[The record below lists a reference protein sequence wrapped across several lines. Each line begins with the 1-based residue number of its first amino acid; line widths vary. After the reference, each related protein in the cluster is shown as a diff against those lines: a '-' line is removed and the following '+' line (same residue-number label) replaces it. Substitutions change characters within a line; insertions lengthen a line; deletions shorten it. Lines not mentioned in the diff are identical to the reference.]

1 MLVANLALAL
11 APSLL
16 LLWWAY
22 RRDSIK
28 KESIRLLLLT
38 FSLGLLAVIPALVL
52 GILVD
57 AFRDFFHGYARI
69 VYQAFIVAALVEEG
83 VKFVLL
89 EGLVRRQSQFDEVT
103 DGLVYGMAA
112 SLGFAFLENVLYV
125 GGPSQVLL
133 LRAVTAVP
141 LHAGCG
147 ALIGYYVGRAAFDA
161 RRRGI
166 GGLLLA
172 VVVHGV
178 YDVLLF
184 TGGIASFLSLGVIV
198 GLVITVPLLF
208 KKAIALDI
216 ASGRATVIP
225 KPFSNP

>member
-1 MLVANLALAL
+1 MLAANLALAL

-52 GILVD
+52 GILAD
-57 AFRDFFHGYARI
+57 AFRDFFRGYART
-69 VYQAFIVAALVEEG
+69 VYQAFVVAALVEEA

-89 EGLVRRQSQFDEVT
+89 EGLIRRQSEFDEVT
-103 DGLVYGMAA
+103 DGLVYGMAV

-125 GGPSQVLL
+125 GGPSHVLL

-147 ALIGYYVGRAAFDA
+147 ALVGYYVGRAAFDA
-161 RRRGI
+161 RKHAV

-172 VVVHGV
+172 IAVHGV

-184 TGGIASFLSLGVIV
+184 TEGTVSFLSLAVIA
-198 GLVITVPLLF
+198 GLVVTVPLLF
-208 KKAIALDI
+208 KKAIALDL
-216 ASGRATVIP
+216 AAGRATAAP
-225 KPFSNP
+225 KPFANP